1 MTGEIDLIH
10 DGEGLAILGEP
21 ATVERFLESHDFL
34 PNPQSICGESL
45 KSVLETGSMVAEVL
59 AEISACSGRY
69 VRLTKESAERVKEFG
84 LMPTKIKGVSHA
96 MIGNP
101 GSINKWI
108 QIENGP
114 MSLLAN
120 PAFLSGAAGIMAQ
133 LARQQEAKEL
143 RRLLETIDG
152 KLDDVRRRQRD
163 EILAKMDRA
172 DSLIGEAATI
182 REHGGDCETNWD
194 KVKTE
199 AGTIAEVQ
207 ANALRALE
215 VLAGKLD
222 GKINVPDLEEL
233 IRNIESEAGVWLA
246 VLARCFQLRDECAV
260 LELEHVLHAAPS
272 KLDGHRLGLEKAL
285 RERCEDIVGKTGRLM
300 SRLDEV
306 GGVAREN
313 VLLHARKARAVVE
326 SVNRIGSDVDD
337 LHRPLGIEAVRE
349 PLQELRWPEA
359 VRDLEQWKKAGVE
372 LAPKAAAGV
381 GVAALLVSKGK
392 QILHLVA
399 KVGRNIK

>member
-1 MTGEIDLIH
+1 MTDEIDLIH
-10 DGEGLAILGEP
+10 DGEGLAIFGEP
-21 ATVERFLESHDFL
+21 TTVERFLESHDFL
-34 PNPQSICGESL
+34 PNPKSICGESL
-45 KSVLETGSMVAEVL
+45 KSVLETGSMVAEAL
-59 AEISACSGRY
+59 AEISARVGRY

-84 LMPTKIKGVSHA
+84 FMPTRIKGVSHA

-114 MSLLAN
+114 MSLLVN

-172 DSLIGEAATI
+172 DSLIGEAMTI
-182 REHGGDCETNWD
+182 RERGGDCETGWD

-215 VLAGKLD
+215 ALAGKVD
-222 GKINVPDLEEL
+222 GKINVPDLEET

-246 VLARCFQLRDECAV
+246 VLARCFQLQNEYAV

-272 KLDGHRLGLEKAL
+272 KLDGHRLGLEEAW
-285 RERCEDIVGKTGRLM
+285 RERRESIIGKTKWLM
-300 SRLDEV
+300 SCLDKA
-306 GGVAREN
+306 GGVAQEN
-313 VLLHARKARAVVE
+313 VLLHASKARAVVE

-359 VRDLEQWKKAGVE
+359 ARDLEQWKKAGVE
-372 LAPKAAAGV
+372 LAPKVAAGV
-381 GVAALLVSKGK
+381 GVAAVLVSKGK
-392 QILHLVA
+392 RILHLVA
-399 KVGRNIK
+399 KVGRIIK